1 MNVLNEA
8 LQEKINPDGE
18 PVRVTK
24 GRLRLNDRVMCTKNR
39 YDLEVFNGELGWVVR
54 DNAGHLEVDFDG
66 RIVLW
71 PLAELH
77 GLELAYAVTIHKSQG
92 SEYPAVVLAL
102 HKSHGV
108 MLQRELFYTAV
119 TRASRFAVVIG
130 DPQSWAQASRRS
142 RMSRRYTALA
152 ERIQLINGDSVSE

>member
-1 MNVLNEA
+1 M
-8 LQEKINPDGE
+8 G
-18 PVRVTK
+18 
-24 GRLRLNDRVMCTKNR
+24 TKNR

-54 DNAGHLEVDFDG
+54 DHAGHLEIDFDG

-71 PLAELH
+71 PLGELH
-77 GLELAYAVTIHKSQG
+77 GLDLAYAVTIHKSQG

-108 MLQRELFYTAV
+108 MLQRELFYTAI

-130 DPQSWAQASRRS
+130 DPHSWAQACLRS
-142 RMSRRYTALA
+142 RMTRRHTTLA
-152 ERIQLINGDSVSE
+152 QRIQLFDEDSDWQ